1 MKKSVLIIAIPTS
14 NQFQI
19 VPTSK
24 AIALMIGG
32 IFMWQRVDSDG
43 VMNMNGAMF
52 LVLVTM
58 TYQNLFS
65 VIDVFCSEMPVFLR
79 ESHRYLYRTSVYF
92 MAKSLAELP
101 IFVFTPVI
109 AMAIIY
115 PLVGYVQDAEA
126 VVHAFGM
133 VVLVSNVAASF
144 S

>member
-1 MKKSVLIIAIPTS
+1 MNISIQTTISTAQV
-14 NQFQI
+14 
-19 VPTSK
+19 
-24 AIALMIGG
+24 IALMIGG
-32 IFMWQRVDSDG
+32 IFLFQRVDSDG

-52 LVLVTM
+52 LVLITM

-65 VIDVFCSEMPVFLR
+65 VIDVFCNEMPVFLR

-101 IFVFTPVI
+101 IFVLTPVI
-109 AMAIIY
+109 FMAIVY
-115 PLVGYVQDAEA
+115 PLVGYVQDTEA
-126 VVHAFGM
+126 MLHAFGM